1 MWSVDAFSL
10 VPIRFQL
17 YPRRSCLESF
27 HSQDVN
33 SNFPCRLLYN
43 PHDVSLEKF
52 GIGLTNNPLID
63 TFIFLITCWQNCFVS
78 RKSV

>member
-1 MWSVDAFSL
+1 MWSVDAFSFI
-10 VPIRFQL
+10 PMRFQL

-33 SNFPCRLLYN
+33 SNSPCRLLYN
-43 PHDVSLEKF
+43 PHDVSLEN
-52 GIGLTNNPLID
+52 LVLDSNNPLID
-63 TFIFLITCWQNCFVS
+63 TFIFLITCWQNCFVR